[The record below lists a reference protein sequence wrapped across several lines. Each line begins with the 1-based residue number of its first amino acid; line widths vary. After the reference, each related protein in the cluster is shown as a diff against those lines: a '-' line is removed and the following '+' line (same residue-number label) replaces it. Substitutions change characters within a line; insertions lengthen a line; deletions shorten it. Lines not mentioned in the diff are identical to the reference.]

1 MDEELNLKNL
11 LGFIN
16 QKHLSTYLNIST
28 IMRLK
33 KLDFKEVYA
42 KYDLDL
48 MMLRQTVLER
58 FMMVITSYFC
68 MATELRFLK
77 QMNIDGYT

>member
-1 MDEELNLKNL
+1 
-11 LGFIN
+11 
-16 QKHLSTYLNIST
+16 
-28 IMRLK
+28 MRLK